1 MNTVELSN
9 AISMI
14 DENILC
20 DILDERYKRMTA
32 EKKVHKSAVFI
43 RRFSFA
49 AAAVAVCILATVFTL
64 PHFRNQPSNL
74 PNPNPLPTTDTIP
87 NSPHSGGHTPA
98 FSQPSLDEIYAMT
111 PYDQL
116 FPRKI
121 LDDYAFYSSYRT
133 ESDPIVGTT
142 AGGYLSVVFKPS
154 SSGTL
159 DYYSLEVSISADVDN
174 LVFADIENPQ
184 SYDLAHFY
192 KERPIH
198 GNYFPTFMPDDIDTD
213 ILNYR
218 IYVFDNG
225 LCKASIKIF
234 IDDHIVSYSY
244 TGSTITAADFYAMIT
259 SAQWFQ

>member
-1 MNTVELSN
+1 MTTIELSN

-14 DENILC
+14 DENIFS
-20 DILDERYKRMTA
+20 DILEERYQRTA
-32 EKKVHKSAVFI
+32 TQKKTRKPAFFF

-49 AAAVAVCILATVFTL
+49 AAAVAACVIVAVFTL
-64 PHFRNQPSNL
+64 PHFGNQPSNL
-74 PNPNPLPTTDTIP
+74 PTSNPLPTTNTVP

-98 FSQPSLDEIYAMT
+98 FSQPSLDEIYAMS

-121 LDDYAFYSSYRT
+121 LADYAFYSSYRT
-133 ESDPIVGTT
+133 ESDPAIGVT

-154 SSGTL
+154 SSGAL
-159 DYYSLEVSISADVDN
+159 DYNSLEVSISADVDN

-198 GNYFPTFMPDDIDTD
+198 GNYFPVFMPDDIDTD

-218 IYVFDNG
+218 IFVFDDG

-234 IDDHIVSYSY
+234 IDDYVVSYSY
-244 TGSTITAADFYAMIT
+244 TGLPITAAEFYEMIT